1 MSELRFHR
9 DLYDGPAVDEAAK
22 VYEPYAAL
30 SLVEE
35 PSYWLVRVEGDEA
48 ELVSREL
55 ANYALGLTI
64 ERRGGARGEGGE
76 ASPGAPGEAS
86 GEEGARAS

>member
-9 DLYDGPAVDEAAK
+9 DLYDGPALDEAAK
-22 VYEPYAAL
+22 VYEPYASL

-35 PSYWLVRVEGDEA
+35 PSYWLVRVEGDDA
-48 ELVSREL
+48 DLVAREL

-64 ERRGGARGEGGE
+64 ERRGGARGEG
-76 ASPGAPGEAS
+76 AAPGE
-86 GEEGARAS
+86 GAARGDAVTDGAVS